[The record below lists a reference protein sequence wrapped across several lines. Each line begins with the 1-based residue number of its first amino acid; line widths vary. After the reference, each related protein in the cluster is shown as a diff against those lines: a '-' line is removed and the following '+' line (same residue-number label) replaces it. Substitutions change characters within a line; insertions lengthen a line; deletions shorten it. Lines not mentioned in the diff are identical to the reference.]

1 LFPFSAAS
9 LSVSATVQGVGATT
23 EQKWSF
29 SQMVQTTTVSFV
41 GSTSV
46 TLKIDAAQC
55 SADREVPFLNFWQCF
70 SSDLTT
76 VCQPPV
82 PWGMWAATK
91 GLHYSFA
98 AQPNRPSELHHTWAG
113 LAALAILFKVI
124 LVVLYAPL
132 FSVYLSAHYDLFTIP
147 CSFIQK
153 KQTGCSICGLFWL
166 SM

>member
-9 LSVSATVQGVGATT
+9 LSVSQTIQGVGASY

-29 SQMVQTTTVSFV
+29 SQIVQTFSVTFV
-41 GSTSV
+41 GSTST
-46 TLKIDAAQC
+46 TLTIDAAQC
-55 SADREVPFLNFWQCF
+55 SADREVPFLNFWQCSLPD
-70 SSDLTT
+70 SSTICL
-76 VCQPPV
+76 PPV

-91 GLHYSFA
+91 GLYYSFA
-98 AQPNRPSELHHTWAG
+98 AQPNMPSELHHTWAG

-124 LVVLYAPL
+124 LVVLYVPL
-132 FSVYLSAHYDLFTIP
+132 FSVYLSAHYDLFSIL